1 MTTPDIVKN
10 SLSRARELAGKFSL
24 DPNMCN
30 NAIEYIRSIDD
41 GEIKVL
47 FSELKNNIKKHSI
60 HERTLML
67 GNLEEINNL
76 YNINEQIIRDL
87 SRCSLNS
94 NGRKLKNILIK
105 HQELILYIINSE
117 QNNEDYNDTIKL
129 EVTSNYY
136 HYMLYL
142 FYFVIVVI
150 ILLYCLFYKEH
161 IYFVDTFIFIVG
173 TIIFIHFLVSFIKNN
188 LKIKIYY

>member
-1 MTTPDIVKN
+1 
-10 SLSRARELAGKFSL
+10 
-24 DPNMCN
+24 
-30 NAIEYIRSIDD
+30 
-41 GEIKVL
+41 
-47 FSELKNNIKKHSI
+47 
-60 HERTLML
+60 ML

-94 NGRKLKNILIK
+94 SGRRLKNILIE
-105 HQELILYIINSE
+105 HQELILFIINSE
-117 QNNEDYNDTIKL
+117 QNNEDYNDTMKL
-129 EVTSNYY
+129 EVTSHYY

-161 IYFVDTFIFIVG
+161 KAICLT
-173 TIIFIHFLVSFIKNN
+173 
-188 LKIKIYY
+188 